1 MIMKKTTETLALALC
16 LGILVSSSIYI
27 LLSAAGGGTHLGIVE
42 GDQVIYMQYA
52 RNMATGHPY
61 VFTLGDTPSTGSTS
75 HIYPLLL
82 AGIYTLGFHGDSF
95 LVAIFILNSLFY
107 LGIITC
113 VWSISRK
120 MAPRIMPY
128 AVFMT
133 VFSGHTLSSTFSQTD
148 MGLFSLL
155 ALATFSTLLYRRYKW
170 TILLAFL
177 CGLTRPEGFVFSVA
191 FFLCGTGAVL
201 LDKKTGDTAESSR
214 RSRYFLLAGLTG
226 FIAFCLTL
234 YVNYHM
240 TGYIQFMSVMNKG
253 YFSIYPFF
261 GAVTHTLSDAAAIL
275 KGVFFGLPDSPRQF
289 FVFPV
294 VGGLLGLCGIL
305 LFPRNLKST
314 PLCEWWFFL
323 SAGATL
329 LSIASSQWQGLSND
343 RYLGWIVPLWL
354 IYTLIGVEQIST
366 RIRIK
371 TLLPKLISLLFAY
384 QAISTVYFYSYAFT
398 SSTHLEKWRNFSECI
413 AKDTPKAERFGST
426 FAGGMQYFNPG
437 HQVYTLHG
445 ITSAAFFSPKFDSS
459 LFRIIE
465 IAKHQPELQ
474 FENWLIQGNNPKLMT
489 WVKPFLGDLK
499 LQDTDSAITSVNG
512 SAVYSSNWDTVK
524 GGDLPVLPTEELSG
538 LKLID
543 QMDIGYQPDE
553 AKHRFE
559 NTLRLPNLRIPIVF
573 LTAKLGNQTY
583 SEVGRLI
590 AGKESFSIRHVQPNR
605 SLTIV
610 LRTARSISGTS
621 YFGSQKSVIENYEMN
636 KTIELNLLVDGMEV
650 PCPALH
656 IDRKGFTEIL
666 LRIPKEYI
674 KTTSPRIEIIGDH
687 ISFAYW
693 FYQ

>member
-1 MIMKKTTETLALALC
+1 MALC
-16 LGILVSSSIYI
+16 LGILVSSSVYI
-27 LLSAAGGGTHLGIVE
+27 VLSAAGGGAHLGIVA
-42 GDQVIYMQYA
+42 GDQLLYMQYA
-52 RNMATGHPY
+52 RNMATDHPY

-75 HIYPLLL
+75 HIYPMLL

-95 LVAIFILNSLFY
+95 LAAIFILNSLFY

-113 VWSISRK
+113 VWFISLK

-133 VFSGHTLSSTFSQTD
+133 VFSGHTLSTTFSQTD

-155 ALATFSTLLYRRYKW
+155 ALSTFSTLLCRRYKW
-170 TILLAFL
+170 TVVLAFL

-191 FFLCGTGAVL
+191 FFLCGAGALL
-201 LDKKTGDTAESSR
+201 LDKKSEDTTGSSR
-214 RSRYFLLAGLTG
+214 RNRYFLLAGLAG

-253 YFSIYPFF
+253 YFATYPFF
-261 GAVTHTLSDAAAIL
+261 GAVIHTLSDTATML
-275 KGVFFGLPDSPRQF
+275 KGVFLGLSDSPRQF

-294 VGGLLGLCGIL
+294 LGGLLGLCGIL
-305 LFPRNLKST
+305 LFPRNRKSVQ
-314 PLCEWWFFL
+314 LCEWWFLL

-343 RYLGWIVPLWL
+343 RYLGWIAPLWL
-354 IYTLIGVEQIST
+354 IYTLIGVEQIAT

-371 TLLPKLISLLFAY
+371 TLFPMLISLLFAY
-384 QAISTVYFYSYAFT
+384 QAISTAYFYSYAFT
-398 SSTHLEKWRNFSECI
+398 SSTHLEKWRNFSERI
-413 AKDTPKAERFGST
+413 AKETSKGERFGST
-426 FAGGMQYFNPG
+426 FAGGMQYFNPD

-445 ITSAAFFSPKFDSS
+445 ITSAAFFSPKFDSP
-459 LFRIIE
+459 LFQIIE
-465 IAKHQPELQ
+465 IVKHQPNLQ
-474 FENWLIQGNNPKLMT
+474 FENWLIQGNNPELMA

-499 LQDTDSAITSVNG
+499 LQDTDSAITAANG
-512 SAVYSSNWDTVK
+512 SAVYSANWDAIK
-524 GGDLPVLPTEELSG
+524 GGDLPVLLTDELTD

-553 AKHRFE
+553 TKHRFE
-559 NTLRLPNLRIPIVF
+559 NTLRLPNLRIPIVC
-573 LTAKLGNQTY
+573 LTAKLGNKTY

-590 AGKESFSIRHVQPNR
+590 AGKESFSVHHVQPNHP
-605 SLTIV
+605 LTIV

-621 YFGSQKSVIENYEMN
+621 YFGSQKSAIENYELN
-636 KTIELNLLVDGMEV
+636 KTINLNILVDGVEV
-650 PCPALH
+650 PSPALH
-656 IDRKGFTEIL
+656 IDREGFNEIV

-674 KTTSPRIEIIGDH
+674 ECTTPRIEIIGDH